1 MMNGSPIDAA
11 DMKVLRWQL
20 GRAPRGAK
28 AILQKCSYGW
38 PQVILNSPLL
48 PPGTPFPTIY
58 WLTCPLLNK
67 KIAIL
72 ENQGWIRRFQE
83 QISKDNCFC
92 KAVLAAQ
99 INYRETRKI
108 MATDISELPL
118 FARETLDQTGIG
130 GVGDLSKIKCLHA
143 HYAHHLVSGANPIGR
158 RIDELLGK
166 FICEEE
172 CEAG

>member
-1 MMNGSPIDAA
+1 MMNGSPIDTV
-11 DMKVLRWQL
+11 DMKILKWQL

-28 AILQKCSYGW
+28 AILQRCSQGR

-48 PPGTPFPTIY
+48 PSGTPFPTIY

-67 KIAIL
+67 KVAIL

-83 QISKDNCFC
+83 QISKDNCFR
-92 KAVLAAQ
+92 KAVLEAQ
-99 INYRETRKI
+99 INYRETRKK
-108 MATDISELPL
+108 MAADISELPL
-118 FARETLDQTGIG
+118 FAQETLNQTGIG

-143 HYAHHLVSGANPIGR
+143 HYAHHLVSGANPIGG